1 MRPYGPGS
9 SNSWRFAAQIIGGAD
24 TEHPRDPSTEGRTTR
39 IRRVPGW
46 CNGSH
51 DRLKIDWGKPRE
63 GSNPSPGTKPGGASE
78 AVQLSIAEA
87 VTVPESA

>member
-1 MRPYGPGS
+1 M
-9 SNSWRFAAQIIGGAD
+9 
-24 TEHPRDPSTEGRTTR
+24 